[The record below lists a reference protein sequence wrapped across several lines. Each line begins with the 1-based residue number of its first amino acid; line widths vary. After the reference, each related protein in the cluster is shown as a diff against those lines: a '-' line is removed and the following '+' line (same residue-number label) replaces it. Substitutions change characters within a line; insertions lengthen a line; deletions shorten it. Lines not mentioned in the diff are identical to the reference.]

1 MTKTQSW
8 REAKEATS
16 FQLKMPWIKKQIKR
30 LSQRLKNIT
39 LAKKKNKKIAS
50 FTQSLDLLLTDK
62 FISNTPFY
70 NDAYAAAQ

>member
-39 LAKKKNKKIAS
+39 LKKKIAS